1 MSDTESVAGRPQ
13 DADPRSAASIHD
25 GEDERS
31 LNAMTRLVGLLLRGD
46 VSLMLTAM
54 AIVIGLAALYVT
66 PREEEP
72 QIVVPMADVIIK
84 APGLSADEVERQV
97 TERLEKLVSQ
107 IDGVEYVYSMSSP
120 DQSIVTVRFY
130 VGEDREDSLVKLHSK
145 IQSAI
150 DEIPPA
156 VTGWVVKPFEIDD
169 VPILT
174 MTMWSDKVDRYGDYE
189 LRRIAEELRRE
200 LQGIG
205 DTNRVQVIGGR
216 PRKVQVELDPAR
228 MTAFG
233 TSPRE
238 IAAALTASNV
248 RSRAG
253 EFNQQD
259 RRFLVETGDG
269 IATIDELGNLVIR
282 VSDGRPVYL
291 KNVADIVDGPAPATT
306 YSWIGFGPADSQ
318 FGDEREV
325 FPAVH
330 LAVAK
335 RKGANAVRVAEEVHR
350 RMAALAPS
358 YLPHG
363 IRYRVTRD
371 YGETANDK
379 VNELVQGLVISVL
392 TVIGLIGMVIGWRA
406 ALVVA
411 VAIPV
416 CYGLTLAVN
425 WMAGYSINRV
435 TLFALILS
443 LGLLVDDPITD
454 IENIARY
461 FATKRLSPRLTVLKA
476 VQEVRPA
483 LIMSTLAI
491 IASFM
496 PLAFITGM
504 MGPYMAPMALNVP
517 LTVTLS
523 TLVAF
528 TITPWLGM
536 VALQNT
542 RKRPAEGDDGSA
554 CGMPTGFAD
563 ENDDVTSRGFFTT
576 LVDTFFGWAL
586 RSPARV
592 WMILAGVGVLL
603 IIVSLL
609 PLFRLTPL
617 KILPYDNKNEFQV
630 VIDMPEGTTLER
642 TDVVARRIGRY
653 LSGLSEVRDYQVYVG
668 MASPIDFNGLVRH
681 YFFRQQSHQAEVRVN
696 LIGKAS
702 RAQQS
707 HEIILR
713 IRDRIAAI
721 GKELGANLKVV
732 EVPPGPPVLATITA
746 EVYGPA
752 DASYQSILDAAARVE
767 DRLAIEP
774 GVVDVDSV
782 RQADQMVLRF
792 VVDKPKAALS
802 GISTAD
808 IAQTLGAAVAGMP
821 VTQLRVTD
829 EIEPLWIE
837 LRLPRPQRSSIDDLS
852 QISLRGGEGQSV
864 QLGSLGEF
872 REMTEDKTIYHK
884 NLRRVAFVYA
894 DIAGIPPAN
903 AIVDLWFDQR
913 SASHSPAVTEV
924 SEPRPPASRTWLRP
938 GGGIP
943 WTVPQGYQVVW
954 NGEGE
959 WKITLDVFRD
969 LALAFAAA
977 LVGIFFLLMFQTGSR
992 VMPLLIMS
1000 AIPLTLI
1007 GILPGFW
1014 LLNSVGNREIDGHPN
1029 PVFFTATAMIGVIAL
1044 AGIVVR
1050 NSVVLIDFIRSAV
1063 EEGLSLDRAVARSV
1077 AVRVRPIFLTAG
1089 TTLLANWVITLDP
1102 VFSGLAWAI
1111 IFGIFASTAF
1121 TVIVVPLVY
1130 WLVERQPAR

>member
-1 MSDTESVAGRPQ
+1 MSDPEPSATRPP
-13 DADPRSAASIHD
+13 DAEPRPDASFDD

-54 AIVIGLAALYVT
+54 AILIGLAALYVT

-72 QIVVPMADVIIK
+72 QIVVPMADVIIR

-156 VTGWVVKPFEIDD
+156 VTGWVVKPVEIDD

-174 MTMWSDKVDRYGDYE
+174 MTLWSDKVDRYGDYE

-238 IAAALTASNV
+238 IAAALIAGNV
-248 RSRAG
+248 RVRAG
-253 EFNQQD
+253 EFDQQD
-259 RRFLVETGDG
+259 RRFLVETGDAV
-269 IATIDELGNLVIR
+269 ATIEELGNLVIR

-306 YSWIGFGPADSQ
+306 YSWIGFGPADPQ
-318 FGDEREV
+318 LGDQREV

-350 RMAALAPS
+350 KMAALAPS

-363 IRYRVTRD
+363 VHYRVTRD
-371 YGETANDK
+371 YGETANAK

-483 LIMSTLAI
+483 LILSTLAI
-491 IASFM
+491 IASFL

-517 LTVTLS
+517 LTVTIS

-536 VALQNT
+536 MALRNT
-542 RKRPAEGDDGSA
+542 RKRSAEGDDGSA
-554 CGMPTGFAD
+554 EGD
-563 ENDDVTSRGFFTT
+563 EDATSRGFFTR
-576 LVDTFFGWAL
+576 LVDAFFGWAL

-592 WMILAGVGVLL
+592 WMILAGVVVLL
-603 IIVSLL
+603 MLVSLL

-681 YFFRQQSHQAEVRVN
+681 YFLRQQSHQAEVRVN

-713 IRDRIAAI
+713 IRDQIAAI

-752 DASYQSILDAAARVE
+752 DASYESILDAAARVE
-767 DRLAIEP
+767 KRLAIEP

-782 RQADQMVLRF
+782 VQADQPVLRF

-808 IAQTLGAAVAGMP
+808 IAETIRAAVAGMP
-821 VTQLRVTD
+821 VTQLRVAD

-852 QISLRGGEGQSV
+852 QISLRGTEGQVV

-872 REMTEDKTIYHK
+872 RELTEDKTIYHK

-894 DIAGIPPAN
+894 DIAGVPPAN
-903 AIVDLWFDQR
+903 AIVDLWFDQQPG
-913 SASHSPAVTEV
+913 SQSTGTATAIDV
-924 SEPRPPASRTWLRP
+924 SEARPAQGRTWFRP
-938 GGGIP
+938 GGGVP
-943 WTVPQGYQVVW
+943 WSVPEGYTVVW

-959 WKITLDVFRD
+959 WKVTLDVFRD
-969 LALAFAAA
+969 LAIAFAAA

-1000 AIPLTLI
+1000 AIPLTMI

-1014 LLNSVGNREIDGHPN
+1014 LLNAVGNREIDGHPN

-1063 EEGLSLDRAVARSV
+1063 EEGLSIDRAVARSV

-1130 WLVERQPAR
+1130 WLLERQPNR